1 MYLGVRHM
9 GAKEKLTVEQQQFIR
24 ENVGTLPI
32 EDIAS
37 QIDVTNQMVTNFC
50 KRHDIDFFRLNKR
63 EKLSQEDKNFI
74 QENKDKLTITE
85 IAQWLG
91 RHPSTIFNHCKAH
104 NIDVIKERIAL
115 SDNEITFIY
124 ENKETM
130 TVTEIAKALNKS
142 VATIH
147 NYCKTNEIKV
157 KGPTDIEFIKAN
169 TDKTA
174 QELAVLLDK
183 DVSTI
188 NAHCRQHNI
197 KLKPGKSF
205 ITDEEKQI
213 ILENTDKTAK
223 EIAEL
228 IFRTPT
234 SIHHFCKRN
243 CIEIRP
249 DNKHLISEETKKLV
263 LQYAS
268 ENMKAKD
275 IAELLGISIGS
286 VNLIKRMNIEK

>member
-37 QIDVTNQMVTNFC
+37 QIDMTNQMVTNFC
-50 KRHDIDFFRLNKR
+50 KRHGIDFFRLNKKER
-63 EKLSQEDKNFI
+63 LSQEDINFI
-74 QENKDKLTITE
+74 QENKDNLTVAE

-91 RHPSTIFNHCKAH
+91 RQHCTIYKYCKI
-104 NIDVIKERIAL
+104 NDIDVIKERVSL
-115 SDNEITFIY
+115 TDSEITFIY
-124 ENKETM
+124 DNRDTL
-130 TVTEIAKALNKS
+130 TQTDIAKALNKS

-174 QELAVLLDK
+174 NELAVLLDK

-188 NAHCRQHNI
+188 RSHCQQHNI
-197 KLKPGKSF
+197 KLRPSKNY

-243 CIEIRP
+243 NIEIKP
-249 DNKHLISEETKKLV
+249 STENLISEETKKLV
-263 LQYAS
+263 LQYARQD
-268 ENMKAKD
+268 MKSKD

-286 VNLIKRMNIEK
+286 VNLIKRKNIEK